1 MPKNWRNPWTR
12 STRRRLSTMLCVLS
26 VIVCFS
32 GCSTVRVAEPL
43 PAIPE
48 TLLVPELPLAKSW
61 SSDFLSLLRSAE
73 TDGNA
78 VPQSTTHSLQ

>member
-1 MPKNWRNPWTR
+1 
-12 STRRRLSTMLCVLS
+12 MLCVLS
-26 VIVCFS
+26 VIDCLS

-61 SSDFLSLLRSAE
+61 SNDFLSLLRRAE
-73 TDGNA
+73 TDGSA
-78 VPQSTTHSLQ
+78 AQ